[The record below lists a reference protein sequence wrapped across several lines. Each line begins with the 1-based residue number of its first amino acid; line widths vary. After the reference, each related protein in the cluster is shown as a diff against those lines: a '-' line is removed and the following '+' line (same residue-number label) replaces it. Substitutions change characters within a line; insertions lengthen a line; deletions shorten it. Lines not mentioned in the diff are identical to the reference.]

1 MESQANIRMLKAVVI
16 VLGLLIILSI
26 GVIAVTV
33 FRRLTDSGP
42 PPARLVTA
50 PATTE
55 VPPNGTAEASSDRSI
70 NVALPVFGHR
80 KVELPPGARLVETR
94 ITGDRMFLR
103 ARLLGGNEVWIV
115 LSLLTGQQ
123 LGSFELVA
131 E

>member
-16 VLGLLIILSI
+16 VLGLLIVASI
-26 GVIAVTV
+26 GVIGVTV
-33 FRRLTDSGP
+33 FRRLSDTGP
-42 PPARLVTA
+42 PPARLTTA
-50 PATTE
+50 PASAPANGSSETNGE
-55 VPPNGTAEASSDRSI
+55 RSSGVP
-70 NVALPVFGHR
+70 LPIFGER
-80 KVELPPGARLVETR
+80 RVELPQGARLVETR

-123 LGSFELVA
+123 LGSFELIA

>member
-1 MESQANIRMLKAVVI
+1 MLKAVVI

-33 FRRLTDSGP
+33 FRRLSDSGNP
-42 PPARLVTA
+42 PERLATA
-50 PATTE
+50 PASVATNGTTE
-55 VPPNGTAEASSDRSI
+55 GESQRSSG
-70 NVALPVFGHR
+70 APLPVFGYR
-80 KVELPPGARLVETR
+80 KVELPQGARLVETR

-123 LGSFELVA
+123 LGTFELAA

>member
-1 MESQANIRMLKAVVI
+1 MESQANIRVLKAVVI

-33 FRRLTDSGP
+33 FRRLSDTGP
-42 PPARLVTA
+42 PPARLTTA
-50 PATTE
+50 PASRDGSGDS
-55 VPPNGTAEASSDRSI
+55 NGERGTGAPLA
-70 NVALPVFGHR
+70 VFGER
-80 KVELPPGARLVETR
+80 RVELPQGARLVETR

-123 LGSFELVA
+123 LGSFELIS

>member
-1 MESQANIRMLKAVVI
+1 MLKAVVI

-33 FRRLTDSGP
+33 FRRLSDNSP
-42 PPARLVTA
+42 PPARLATA
-50 PATTE
+50 PASTE
-55 VPPNGTAEASSDRSI
+55 TASNGVAETGAERAS
-70 NVALPVFGHR
+70 AAPMAVFGHR
-80 KVELPPGARLVETR
+80 KVDLPPGARLVETR
-94 ITGDRMFLR
+94 IAGDRMFLR

-123 LGSFELVA
+123 LGSFELNA

>member
-1 MESQANIRMLKAVVI
+1 MESQANIRILKAVVI
-16 VLGLLIILSI
+16 VLGLLIVISI

-33 FRRLTDSGP
+33 FRRLSDTGP
-42 PPARLVTA
+42 PPARLTTA
-50 PATTE
+50 PAS
-55 VPPNGTAEASSDRSI
+55 VPSNGAGETNGERS
-70 NVALPVFGHR
+70 AGAPLPVFGER
-80 KVELPPGARLVETR
+80 RVELPQGARLVETR

-123 LGSFELVA
+123 LGSFELIA

>member
-1 MESQANIRMLKAVVI
+1 MLKAVVI

-33 FRRLTDSGP
+33 FRRLSDTGP
-42 PPARLVTA
+42 PPARLATA
-50 PATTE
+50 PASTAPASTE
-55 VPPNGTAEASSDRSI
+55 PATNGTADAAPERGTGAP
-70 NVALPVFGHR
+70 LPVFGDR
-80 KVELPPGARLVETR
+80 RVELPQGARLVETR